1 MKRAPITIPTSFM
14 DIEDCFENQVVEN
27 NNHTLED
34 ITDTDRSTV
43 QSRSARSES
52 LVGAET
58 KKQRGILSTPEDKLL
73 TAQAQSEDL
82 IANNKISKAMR
93 ELIRCV
99 ALSRL
104 VYGDGHWRFAE
115 AIAKLAF
122 GYLLQGLHFQA
133 KQHAESAR
141 NIMLTGVHLPESQT
155 EKGKVLEALLTTYYS
170 LGTAYLLQKS
180 VREAHQNLLKAEN
193 ILDELQSLR
202 GMQHLPIMIT
212 EKDVNLSLGRVA
224 ILQNKPAS
232 AITFFEKAATYVKA
246 CKGEDSLE
254 LIIIYQE
261 MGKAEQMRA
270 RHEEA
275 VEHLL
280 QAYSITVANNTDDS
294 EEAANAALLLAKS
307 YAATKKLKYN
317 EFAEKYFN
325 ESINKY
331 QAAFGEENPE
341 AFKPVDEFSNWLIQ
355 TGRSQESYD
364 LLNSTLS
371 FRIEAFGDYSESVA
385 ETYNVMA
392 SIVLTDGDMKKA
404 YKLLSKC
411 LEIQTILFGSQHR
424 KTKQTQEMLDMLQKS
439 PVIIANNRKM
449 NQKISNN
456 LEP

>member
-1 MKRAPITIPTSFM
+1 VVPALYTILQGYTVLVQWLPNRNKRCYVMSI
-14 DIEDCFENQVVEN
+14 DQVN
-27 NNHTLED
+27 LYM
-34 ITDTDRSTV
+34 
-43 QSRSARSES
+43 S
-52 LVGAET
+52 LLYLFFYFLFV
-58 KKQRGILSTPEDKLL
+58 
-73 TAQAQSEDL
+73 
-82 IANNKISKAMR
+82 KISKAMR

-170 LGTAYLLQKS
+170 L
-180 VREAHQNLLKAEN
+180 EAHQNLLKAEN

-212 EKDVNLSLGRVA
+212 EKDVNLSLGRL
-224 ILQNKPAS
+224 INKPAS

-280 QAYSITVANNTDDS
+280 QVITI
-294 EEAANAALLLAKS
+294 LLP
-307 YAATKKLKYN
+307 YLKDY
-317 EFAEKYFN
+317 
-325 ESINKY
+325 
-331 QAAFGEENPE
+331 
-341 AFKPVDEFSNWLIQ
+341 L
-355 TGRSQESYD
+355 SYD

-424 KTKQTQEMLDMLQKS
+424 KTKQTQEML
-439 PVIIANNRKM
+439 
-449 NQKISNN
+449 
-456 LEP
+456 

>member
-43 QSRSARSES
+43 QSRSARSEL

-58 KKQRGILSTPEDKLL
+58 KKQRGIFSIPEDKLL

-122 GYLLQGLHFQA
+122 GYLLQEGADGKEFQGHPECFRVHMRHFCHTR
-133 KQHAESAR
+133 KCCR
-141 NIMLTGVHLPESQT
+141 KFIG
-155 EKGKVLEALLTTYYS
+155 
-170 LGTAYLLQKS
+170 
-180 VREAHQNLLKAEN
+180 
-193 ILDELQSLR
+193 
-202 GMQHLPIMIT
+202 
-212 EKDVNLSLGRVA
+212 
-224 ILQNKPAS
+224 
-232 AITFFEKAATYVKA
+232 
-246 CKGEDSLE
+246 
-254 LIIIYQE
+254 
-261 MGKAEQMRA
+261 
-270 RHEEA
+270 
-275 VEHLL
+275 EHLVHVR
-280 QAYSITVANNTDDS
+280 AYSITVANNTDDC

-325 ESINKY
+325 ESVNKY
-331 QAAFGEENPE
+331 QAAFGKENPE
-341 AFKPVDEFSNWLIQ
+341 SFKPVDEFSNWLIQ

-364 LLNSTLS
+364 LLNSTLN

-392 SIVLTDGDMKKA
+392 SIVLADGDMKKA
-404 YKLLSKC
+404 YKLLSKYSGAA
-411 LEIQTILFGSQHR
+411 LGLWWHWAEEESVAPSL
-424 KTKQTQEMLDMLQKS
+424 
-439 PVIIANNRKM
+439 ANVSTVSYAWWM
-449 NQKISNN
+449 ASSVADTA
-456 LEP
+456 

>member
-1 MKRAPITIPTSFM
+1 G
-14 DIEDCFENQVVEN
+14 
-27 NNHTLED
+27 
-34 ITDTDRSTV
+34 
-43 QSRSARSES
+43 ES
-52 LVGAET
+52 LS
-58 KKQRGILSTPEDKLL
+58 QQKLHIFRL
-73 TAQAQSEDL
+73 PLFNTCLVIIIFQICNGVYFL
-82 IANNKISKAMR
+82 FVKISKAMR

-170 LGTAYLLQKS
+170 L
-180 VREAHQNLLKAEN
+180 EAHQNLLKAEN

-280 QAYSITVANNTDDS
+280 HC
-294 EEAANAALLLAKS
+294 LLLPGPYTLAKP
-307 YAATKKLKYN
+307 AA
-317 EFAEKYFN
+317 AC
-325 ESINKY
+325 
-331 QAAFGEENPE
+331 
-341 AFKPVDEFSNWLIQ
+341 
-355 TGRSQESYD
+355 TG
-364 LLNSTLS
+364 
-371 FRIEAFGDYSESVA
+371 
-385 ETYNVMA
+385 
-392 SIVLTDGDMKKA
+392 
-404 YKLLSKC
+404 
-411 LEIQTILFGSQHR
+411 
-424 KTKQTQEMLDMLQKS
+424 
-439 PVIIANNRKM
+439 
-449 NQKISNN
+449 
-456 LEP
+456 

>member
-1 MKRAPITIPTSFM
+1 
-14 DIEDCFENQVVEN
+14 
-27 NNHTLED
+27 
-34 ITDTDRSTV
+34 
-43 QSRSARSES
+43 
-52 LVGAET
+52 
-58 KKQRGILSTPEDKLL
+58 
-73 TAQAQSEDL
+73 
-82 IANNKISKAMR
+82 MR

-170 LGTAYLLQKS
+170 L
-180 VREAHQNLLKAEN
+180 AHQNLLKAEN

-212 EKDVNLSLGRVA
+212 EKDVNLSLGRL
-224 ILQNKPAS
+224 IPAS

-280 QAYSITVANNTDDS
+280 QVITI
-294 EEAANAALLLAKS
+294 LLP
-307 YAATKKLKYN
+307 YLKDYL
-317 EFAEKYFN
+317 YFN

-404 YKLLSKC
+404 YKLLSKVRMGC
-411 LEIQTILFGSQHR
+411 YNPSYSSMLTSIYVSIFGFLYR
-424 KTKQTQEMLDMLQKS
+424 
-439 PVIIANNRKM
+439 
-449 NQKISNN
+449 
-456 LEP
+456 